1 MKKVL
6 LSTLLSSIL
15 LIANSEFSTTY
26 TYKDYDNSKTK
37 IDGKTIDYR
46 FIHKFANSELTIN
59 YEDSATKR
67 ENKVTHKN
75 IDTLEIEKIS
85 AKYLW
90 APLKISQYS

>member
-6 LSTLLSSIL
+6 LSTLISGGL

-37 IDGKTIDYR
+37 IDGKTFDYR
-46 FIHKFANSELTIN
+46 FVHKFTNSELTIN

-67 ENKVTHKN
+67 ENKVT
-75 IDTLEIEKIS
+75 LE
-85 AKYLW
+85 W
-90 APLKISQYS
+90 